1 MKIVNVGFDYRHP
14 ADFKIQRPNGS
25 GDYALIVLRSSA
37 FFVFDNITYHTK
49 GDSVILLKKDT
60 PQIFG
65 ADGGEFINDWIH
77 FEADDADVE
86 YIKNL
91 GIAFDKVLEVRNITE
106 LSGLIKNIFV
116 EKYSNNKNALNS
128 ADMYFRLILLK
139 ISDLLEQTANKS
151 SGLFERLITLRNNI
165 YSYPQKAWNIDNIAK
180 EFFISKSYLQHQ
192 YKILFDKNIKSDITK
207 SRITYSKYLLFSTDY
222 TISAIS
228 GMCGYQNDVH
238 FMRVFKREIGCT
250 PTEYRNNSNYSDKKA
265 RDAKNYPPFSL

>member
-1 MKIVNVGFDYRHP
+1 MKIVNVGFDYRHL